1 MHEGTIHRLIAVFDT
16 AFQQL
21 GVQVDVKT
29 LEGLAV
35 LIHKA
40 MTVQARNYHNL
51 EHVLSLVYLPDPIQT
66 LAALFHDIVYYQ
78 VDLGFMPDIW
88 DVIFPY
94 IQMHD
99 MTFHIVR
106 DVAGED
112 RLLDLALDAF
122 DFRRGQELTGTG
134 GLNEFLSVLVMN
146 RKLGSFV
153 SLHDLLKMDLCIEAT
168 IPFRGA
174 NQAGQGHFEV
184 LEDRLNRVSAAWGI
198 PMSEEEVKSAVRL
211 AVKMA
216 NKDVES
222 FAEPEVGKFLENTW
236 KLLPEMN
243 IPLRSREVYS
253 IREYRQ
259 ALQRMET
266 FFSSLDPNRVFHHYD
281 GEPRDEVFRQMVERA
296 HFNIASGREYLRVKL
311 LAQAILEALAEV
323 SGGDAPL
330 SLFMGDL
337 PQLGESVQRL
347 EDYLPKIEKPEWLD
361 GSSVVYSLL
370 DSGRSGA
377 NPGFDLNTSPLTLH
391 LYKSMPPEELDRV
404 LILARR
410 MFDGQLSAGEFL
422 DCCDHKLVKVVAKA
436 SAEMVFTRKNQLL
449 RYA

>member
-1 MHEGTIHRLIAVFDT
+1 MHEGTIHRLIVVFST

-51 EHVLSLVYLPDPIQT
+51 EHVLSLVNPRDPIQT

-78 VDLGFMPDIW
+78 VDLGFLPDIW
-88 DVIFPY
+88 DIIFPY

-99 MTFHIVR
+99 MAFYIAR
-106 DVAGED
+106 DIPDGD
-112 RLLDLALDAF
+112 QLFDLALDAF
-122 DFRRGQELTGTG
+122 DLQRGQELTGAG
-134 GLNEFLSVLVMN
+134 GLNEFLSALVMN
-146 RKLGSFV
+146 RKLGRFV
-153 SLHDLLKMDLCIEAT
+153 SMHDLLKMNLCIEAT
-168 IPFRGA
+168 IPFRGI
-174 NQAGQGHFEV
+174 NQARQTHFEV
-184 LEDRLNRVSAAWGI
+184 LEERLYRINAARNI
-198 PMSEEEVKSAVRL
+198 PMTTDEVKDAIRL

-259 ALQRMET
+259 ALQRLET
-266 FFSSLDPNRVFHHYD
+266 FFSSLDPNRVFHHYN
-281 GEPRDEVFRQMVERA
+281 GEPSDEIFRQMVERA
-296 HFNIASGREYLRVKL
+296 HFNIASGRDYLRIKL
-311 LAQAILEALAEV
+311 LAQAILEALAEE

-330 SLFMGDL
+330 SLFMGDI
-337 PQLGESVQRL
+337 PQPGERMQRL
-347 EDYLPKIEKPEWLD
+347 EDYLPEIEVPAWID
-361 GSSVVYSLL
+361 RSSTVFKLL
-370 DSGRSGA
+370 EGGRSSA
-377 NPGFDLNTSPLTLH
+377 DPGFDLNTSPLTLY
-391 LYKSMPPEELDRV
+391 LYKSLPPEELSRLLD
-404 LILARR
+404 LARQ
-410 MFDGQLSAGEFL
+410 MFSGQLSAGQFL
-422 DCCDHKLVKVVAKA
+422 NHFDRKLVGAVAKA
-436 SAEMVFTRKNQLL
+436 SAAMVFTRSEQLL
-449 RYA
+449 RYV